1 MTFTLGKVSGRC
13 LILTEPSR
21 LQGQCPAPASGIC
34 HTPGLQNQQ
43 EEKPAGLGGSWMQ
56 GSLGSQVQSHRD
68 RLEVVEVLTPEQHAA
83 WSLCK
88 AYISNCG

>member
-1 MTFTLGKVSGRC
+1 
-13 LILTEPSR
+13 
-21 LQGQCPAPASGIC
+21 
-34 HTPGLQNQQ
+34 
-43 EEKPAGLGGSWMQ
+43 MQ